1 MSVEFLRVT
10 HASRVLASASS
21 PGQWPFR
28 FCCRSSLDR
37 LDGNDQCE
45 CSVYAIFCWL
55 CPPHGDILKRPAVT
69 LHAKKLRQ
77 DL

>member
-21 PGQWPFR
+21 PGQWRFR
-28 FCCRSSLDR
+28 FSCPSSSGLPVANGPAEYLGAFFRWLRSLHR
-37 LDGNDQCE
+37 E
-45 CSVYAIFCWL
+45 
-55 CPPHGDILKRPAVT
+55 ILKRPAVT
-69 LHAKKLRQ
+69 LYTKKLRG